1 MSGNSFKPCEIS
13 ALALAYLGDAVW
25 EAYVRRRLIS
35 EEGISVTA
43 RSLHTKALKLTSAT
57 GQAGLLGEFERLLTE
72 EELAVMKR
80 GRRTRARRSNRPS
93 TMSEYRNST
102 GFEALLGYLE
112 LSDRQARL
120 AELMDK
126 AYELERADGHER
138 P

>member
-1 MSGNSFKPCEIS
+1 MSGSSFKPCEIS

-25 EAYVRRRLIS
+25 EAYVRRRLIY

-43 RSLHTKALKLTSAT
+43 RSLHTKALKLVSAT
-57 GQAGLLGEFERLLTE
+57 GQAGLLREFEKHLTE

-80 GRRTRARRSNRPS
+80 GRRTRARRSNHPS

-102 GFEALLGYLE
+102 GFEALLGYLD
-112 LSDRQARL
+112 LSERHDRL

-126 AYELERADGHER
+126 AYELESKDGYER